1 MNMKP
6 RLALLGCLLLTGC
19 QNLHTH
25 DQNDEAARPSE
36 EIVAPQTVH
45 ARSALD
51 RSENSQPSQAPHVW
65 ARARLQMQLP
75 IPEHPQVKTYRDW
88 YLDHPRYLQTVT
100 QRAAP
105 YLYLIIRE
113 IEQRQMPMELVLLP
127 IVESAYNPNARSHG
141 NAVGLWQFLS
151 ATGRQYGLKQDYW
164 YDGRKDVLASTQAAL
179 DYLDRLNQQFDG
191 DWLKSIAAYNAGEGR
206 ILQAAERQRR
216 RGQPTDFWS
225 LDLPRETTAY
235 VPRLLALADII
246 RHADDYG
253 IELPELPNRPR
264 LQQIDTGGQVD
275 LQVVAELAGLS
286 LAELK
291 KLNPGYKHNLT
302 SPDGPGQLLV
312 PASQAQE
319 LELALAELPPR
330 QKARWASY
338 RVRSGDSL
346 SGIAQRQG
354 TTVAALRKANRL
366 IAGQALQVGQELAI
380 PGGRQA
386 DTVTEKTQTKPESYK
401 VRRGDSL
408 ASIGRNFGV
417 TIAEL
422 KRWNRLER
430 NQLQVGQTLKLV
442 PTKATATGK
451 TINYQVK
458 RGDSL
463 SSIADKF
470 RISVNDLRR
479 WNGLEQGALLKTG
492 QRLTVRLDEPG
503 V

>member
-1 MNMKP
+1 MKL
-6 RLALLGCLLLTGC
+6 RLALCGCLLLTGC
-19 QNLHTH
+19 QTLQTS
-25 DQNDEAARPSE
+25 DQADEALRPSE
-36 EIVAPQTVH
+36 EVVAPQTVH

-51 RSENSQPSQAPHVW
+51 RSENTQASRAPHVW
-65 ARARLQMQLP
+65 ARARLQMQLE
-75 IPEHPQVKTYRDW
+75 IPDNPQVKSYRDW
-88 YLDHPRYLQTVT
+88 YLKHPKYLQTVT

-105 YLYLIIRE
+105 YLYLIVRE

-141 NAVGLWQFLS
+141 NAVGLWQFLA

-164 YDGRKDVLASTQAAL
+164 YDGRRDVLASTQAAL
-179 DYLDRLNQQFDG
+179 DYLDRLNREFEG

-206 ILQAAERQRR
+206 ILKAAERQRR
-216 RGQPTDFWS
+216 RGQPSDFWS

-253 IELPELPNRPR
+253 IQLPEVPNRPR
-264 LQQIDTGGQVD
+264 LQQIETGGQVD
-275 LQVVAELAGLS
+275 LQLAAELAGLS

-291 KLNPGYKHNLT
+291 HLNPGYKRNLT
-302 SPDGPGQLLV
+302 SPEGPSLLLV

-319 LELALAELPPR
+319 LELALAELQPR
-330 QKARWASY
+330 QRARWASY
-338 RVRSGDSL
+338 RVQSGDSL
-346 SGIAQRQG
+346 SVVAQRQG

-366 IAGQALQVGQELAI
+366 VAGQALRVGQQLAI
-380 PGGRQA
+380 PGGQQPATATAQA
-386 DTVTEKTQTKPESYK
+386 KAKPERHQ
-401 VRRGDSL
+401 VRRGDTL
-408 ASIGRNFGV
+408 ASIGRTHGIS
-417 TIAEL
+417 IAEL
-422 KRWNRLER
+422 KRWNGLRQSR
-430 NQLQVGQTLKLV
+430 LQVGQTLKLQ
-442 PTKATATGK
+442 PAETKTETAGK

-470 RISVNDLRR
+470 RISVGDLRR
-479 WNGLEQGALLKTG
+479 WNQLERGALLRTG
-492 QRLTVRLDEPG
+492 QRLTVLLDKPG